1 MNSKYLL
8 LGAFLFLLGHLGVFH
23 QLNGQFKW
31 EWFKNNPHI
40 LALAGIPISL
50 LYIYGTKFAVQGFDG
65 LLWPTRFLGFG
76 IGMMVYAWGVSYYF
90 SQGFTPKVVVS
101 LILAFTLL
109 SIQVLWK

>member
-1 MNSKYLL
+1 MNLFYGILFFFL
-8 LGAFLFLLGHLGVFH
+8 AHGAAFL

-40 LALAGIPISL
+40 LSLLGIPISL

-65 LLWPTRFLGFG
+65 MLWPTRFLGFG

-90 SQGFTPKVVVS
+90 NQGFTPKVVVS

>member
-1 MNSKYLL
+1 ML
-8 LGAFLFLLGHLGVFH
+8 LGLVLFLLGHLGVFH

-40 LALAGIPISL
+40 LALQE
-50 LYIYGTKFAVQGFDG
+50 YQYHFFIYGTKYSVEGFDG

-90 SQGFTPKVVVS
+90 NQGFTPKVVVS

>member
-1 MNSKYLL
+1 MNIKYLL
-8 LGAFLFLLGHLGVFH
+8 LGGVLFLLGHLGVFH

-50 LYIYGTKFAVQGFDG
+50 LYIYGTKFFKVQGFDG

-90 SQGFTPKVVVS
+90 NQGFTPKVVVS

-109 SIQVLWK
+109 SIQVL